1 MARQR
6 EIKKNTEEL
15 KRRADEITTLAA
27 NEAIRMENEVFN
39 PKVSDDTVVLDE
51 VITLGT
57 SLADDS
63 VVVRLIADI
72 ETMTFGYGND
82 YSFQAGVKYKVPR
95 DLADHLETLGYLYVA

>member
-82 YSFQAGVKYKVPR
+82 YSFQAGVKYNVPR